1 MTKDIIFSL
10 PIRQVDNSN
19 LTLCKKIA
27 KLVQKIQNNY
37 SRELDLAIEQLVLE
51 LYDINQEELD
61 IIIRELNSLP
71 DLNAINQMKIS
82 IGELYV

>member
-61 IIIRELNSLP
+61 IIVKELNSLP
-71 DLNAINQMKIS
+71 DLNAVNQMKIS

>member
-10 PIRQVDNSN
+10 PIRQVNSSN
-19 LTLCKKIA
+19 LALCKKIA

-37 SRELDLAIEQLVLE
+37 SRELDLAIEQLILE

-61 IIIRELNSLP
+61 IIVRELNNLP
-71 DLNAINQMKIS
+71 DLNAVNQMKILS
-82 IGELYV
+82 GELYV